1 MDHPPVTRRKF
12 VETSLAATLLGVVR
26 PTSRAE
32 VQNSD
37 GNADYQL
44 YWGDLHN
51 HNAVGYAKGSL
62 ERSIEIAQEHLDF
75 FAFTGHA
82 SWHDLPKMPGDRH
95 MKWVNGFKVH
105 KDHWEKTRNLI
116 KEANSDQFAA
126 LLGYEWHSSEFGD
139 YCMVFPEDQPDLY
152 LPDHVDK
159 LLDFSKQKNALAI
172 PHHLAYARGWRGAN
186 FDHFSASVSP
196 VVEIFSEHGCSE
208 SVQAP
213 GDFIRHSMGG
223 RSTENTVERQ
233 LAQGLRFGFVA
244 STDNHSGYPGAYGE
258 GLVAA
263 WASDPSPAAIVE
275 AVRKRRTYAITGD
288 RIEVDFTVN
297 DQPMGSELEATDE
310 RQIDIKVSAPDS
322 IKMVELIRNGKVI
335 ERYFPEDTAQRPAPL
350 PGRVQCRVRYGWG
363 PWGSLDLGR
372 VCDWDMDLHIEGG
385 SFVNAIPCFQAGPF
399 DEKRRDKLRVVD
411 PQHLQLKSHTARVD
425 AFAEDPTKAVILEID
440 ASHPDASLTIDMH
453 SPKAERITTPL
464 RDLQEDN
471 QVRFTGTFTAESFAL
486 ERLVGPSERSATHR
500 QAATPRPLSD
510 ERLVGPSERSAT
522 LRWQDKRS
530 DRKQADWYYVRV
542 QQHNGHMAW
551 SSPVWIG

>member
-1 MDHPPVTRRKF
+1 
-12 VETSLAATLLGVVR
+12 
-26 PTSRAE
+26 
-32 VQNSD
+32 
-37 GNADYQL
+37 
-44 YWGDLHN
+44 
-51 HNAVGYAKGSL
+51 
-62 ERSIEIAQEHLDF
+62 
-75 FAFTGHA
+75 
-82 SWHDLPKMPGDRH
+82 
-95 MKWVNGFKVH
+95 
-105 KDHWEKTRNLI
+105 
-116 KEANSDQFAA
+116 
-126 LLGYEWHSSEFGD
+126 
-139 YCMVFPEDQPDLY
+139 
-152 LPDHVDK
+152 
-159 LLDFSKQKNALAI
+159 
-172 PHHLAYARGWRGAN
+172 
-186 FDHFSASVSP
+186 
-196 VVEIFSEHGCSE
+196 
-208 SVQAP
+208 
-213 GDFIRHSMGG
+213 
-223 RSTENTVERQ
+223 
-233 LAQGLRFGFVA
+233 VA